1 MTTASTPPVPAEN
14 PHNGPPPQWPGDTGT
29 LPLEVRRTIARL
41 LRGPYLSHR
50 KDPNLWP
57 VLLVHEDVIRS
68 RLADLLLDLLVD
80 ADAEVAFCRNA
91 DVGDE
96 VSVPKML
103 RRSSLSFLDTAL
115 LLHLR
120 EQLLRGEATDERVVL
135 GYPALHAHLSGFAP
149 HEGTDPKKFDERLR
163 ASIERMKKWSILV
176 TTDTED
182 RWEISKILRL
192 LVGPETIAQIEEEY
206 RAILEGREPLRPDG
220 ADEPDEPDEPETAD
234 EDETDE
240 ADGTAGSLW
249 LTDGE
254 EEQ

>member
-182 RWEISKILRL
+182 RWEISRILRL
-192 LVGPETIAQIEEEY
+192 LVGPETIAQIEAEY
-206 RAILEGREPLRPDG
+206 RAILEGHESLR
-220 ADEPDEPDEPETAD
+220 PDEPDSD
-234 EDETDE
+234 DE
-240 ADGTAGSLW
+240 AEDPEDPAGLSWSSDG
-249 LTDGE
+249 DE
-254 EEQ
+254 EP